1 MCAIVTGQQVSK
13 AMQDLKLFEKAE
25 NTEKKAGQCSVPG
38 VENRFDLQA
47 DAHVR
52 LGSVTGSVSKSSKHY
67 PKDFGAAVG
76 CLSLYPSQ
84 ELEQNTD
91 SGVPEED
98 SKPTI
103 YLMSL
108 SSGFTVKNKFV
119 SEDQLK
125 QFLAPSYAEHY
136 LP

>member
-1 MCAIVTGQQVSK
+1 
-13 AMQDLKLFEKAE
+13 MQDLKLFEKAE
-25 NTEKKAGQCSVPG
+25 NTEKKAGQCSVPGG

-67 PKDFGAAVG
+67 PKDFGAEAAVG

-91 SGVPEED
+91 SVVPEED
-98 SKPTI
+98 LRPTI